1 MMDGKRPEVTGS
13 GVDKGYRDNAVQVC
27 LDKANRLNQRA
38 DGYRILAHLIK
49 KADLAEEEEQKLW
62 SLVAFNE

>member
-1 MMDGKRPEVTGS
+1 MSGGRPPEVIGS

-27 LDKANRLNQRA
+27 LNKAKRFHQRGDA
-38 DGYRILAHLIK
+38 YILLAKIIDE
-49 KADLAEEEEQKLW
+49 ADLTEHQESQLW